1 MKSVVWV
8 VLLGV
13 AVVVLHYFALWAES
27 RGWIYYKRRKG
38 SPGSVGNA
46 LLQIQAIFEPGKE
59 HVLEARLKDD
69 EEQEVSGDP
78 PDAGGTRGV
87 H

>member
-1 MKSVVWV
+1 M
-8 VLLGV
+8 
-13 AVVVLHYFALWAES
+13 VLHYFALWAER
-27 RGWIYYKRRKG
+27 RGWIYYKHRKA

-46 LLQIQAIFEPGKE
+46 LLQVQSIFEPGKE
-59 HVLEARLKDD
+59 HVLEARLEDAV
-69 EEQEVSGDP
+69 EEDASGDP